1 MSLAEHRHRHLIALA
16 LLALCAVL
24 MWTAERGRSLT
35 ADEPLHLIR
44 GHAFWWNDTARLSY
58 AHPPLANAITS
69 LPYAHLGD
77 APWGP
82 GKTPSG
88 ELREAEFDAE
98 LTRAEALPSLSGW
111 QVAQPLNVSSA
122 YFRHDFLRAK
132 AELSGARRMMM
143 LWTLAL
149 GLGLYLWMERR
160 YGWTAAIIALALF
173 ASHPTLLAHGSLATT
188 DMPLAA
194 TAFASLAAVVAW
206 IERPSWTRVGLFAL
220 ATTAM
225 VLSKHSGV
233 AITVVL
239 SLIVLGAAALG
250 RGGFATQRASGA
262 TRFESPTRARL
273 RRTAIV
279 AGQLGLVAVVM
290 FVAIA
295 AIYRFDRV
303 GLTVAELLAEP
314 EPHNWISSKHDYQL
328 LERSPIAKLPPS
340 LRLPFPYTWLVGLAT
355 VSEQNAMGH
364 GNYFFGLRARA
375 GHPLYFPVML
385 FAKSPTGLL
394 LLLGAAAG
402 LAIARLR
409 RRQWPS
415 LTSSVLAIFAIVS
428 LASACASNINI
439 GVRHVLPLM
448 LIMIVFAARGAQLLL
463 AGALERLGT
472 RGAQA
477 LTFACLLGCAGG
489 AAWTYPS
496 WLGDFN
502 LLVGGPAGG
511 HRISVIGED
520 WGQDVGDLGQL
531 ALDRGWPRVVY
542 YTTFP
547 LRREQLESL
556 GLEVDK
562 LGCDEPYYGPDPV
575 AVHISDWVRRGSCFA
590 WLRER
595 SPSHVVNHHI
605 LVFAD

>member
-1 MSLAEHRHRHLIALA
+1 MGLSSDRRRHLIALA

-24 MWTAERGRSLT
+24 LWTSERGRSLT

-69 LPYAHLGD
+69 LPYAALGD

-82 GKTPSG
+82 DMTPSG
-88 ELREAEFDAE
+88 ELLPPGLGEGDEHE
-98 LTRAEALPSLSGW
+98 LTRAEALPTITGW
-111 QVAQPLNVSSA
+111 KVVNPLTISSD

-132 AELSGARRMMM
+132 AELTGARRMMM

-149 GLGLYLWMERR
+149 ALFLYVWMERR
-160 YGWTAAIIALALF
+160 YGWTAAIVALALF
-173 ASHPTLLAHGSLATT
+173 SVHPTLLAHGRLATT

-194 TAFASLAAVVAW
+194 TALFSLAAVIAW
-206 IERPSWTRVGLFAL
+206 IERPSWTRVAMFAL

-233 AITVVL
+233 VFTVVM
-239 SLIVLGAAALG
+239 SFIVLGAAALG
-250 RGGFATQRASGA
+250 HGGFAERGQLDH
-262 TRFESPTRARL
+262 TRARL

-279 AGQLGLVAVVM
+279 AGQLALVALVM
-290 FVAIA
+290 ITAIA

-303 GLTVAELLAEP
+303 GLSVAQILAEP
-314 EPHNWISSKHDYQL
+314 EPHNWISTRHEHQL
-328 LERSPIAKLPPS
+328 LEHSVIGKLPPG

-355 VSEQNAMGH
+355 VSEQNAGGH
-364 GNYFFGLRARA
+364 GNYFFGLRSRS

-385 FAKSPTGLL
+385 FAKTPTGLL
-394 LLLGAAAG
+394 ILLGAAAG
-402 LAIARLR
+402 FAFSRLR
-409 RRQWPS
+409 RREWPS
-415 LTSSVLAIFAIVS
+415 LTTTVLAIFAAVS

-448 LIMIVFAARGAQLLL
+448 LIMIVFAARAAQLLL
-463 AGALERLGT
+463 DGALVRIGA
-472 RGAQA
+472 RGGQVVV
-477 LTFACLLGCAGG
+477 LACLLISGAG
-489 AAWTYPS
+489 AAWTFPA

-502 LLVGGPAGG
+502 LLVGGPTGG

-531 ALDRGWPRVVY
+531 ALDQGWERVVY
-542 YTTFP
+542 YTKFP
-547 LRREQLESL
+547 LRREELESL
-556 GLEVDK
+556 GLEVEK
-562 LGCDEPYYGPDPV
+562 IGCDDPYYGDDPI

-590 WLRER
+590 WLRDR
-595 SPSHVVNHHI
+595 APSHVVNHHI
-605 LVFAD
+605 LVFTD

>member
-1 MSLAEHRHRHLIALA
+1 MLLEHDRRRHLLALA

-24 MWTAERGRSLT
+24 MWTSERGRTLT

-69 LPYAHLGD
+69 LPYAGLGD
-77 APWGP
+77 EPWGDA
-82 GKTPSG
+82 KTPTG
-88 ELREAEFDAE
+88 EPAKQKADPE
-98 LTRAEALPSLSGW
+98 LTRAEVLPTLSGW
-111 QVAQPLNVSSA
+111 KVANPLHISSD
-122 YFRHDFLRAK
+122 YFRHDFARAK
-132 AELSGARRMMM
+132 AELTGARRMMM

-149 GLGLYLWMERR
+149 GLFLYVWMERR
-160 YGWTAAIIALALF
+160 YGWTAASVALALF
-173 ASHPTLLAHGSLATT
+173 SVHPALLAHGSLATT

-194 TAFASLAAVVAW
+194 TAFASLAAVIAW

-225 VLSKHSGV
+225 VLSKHSG
-233 AITVVL
+233 AAFTVVM
-239 SLIVLGAAALG
+239 SFIVLGVAALG
-250 RGGFATQRASGA
+250 RGGFGA
-262 TRFESPTRARL
+262 PGGLDHVRARL

-279 AGQLGLVAVVM
+279 AGQLALVAIVM
-290 FVAIA
+290 ITAIA

-303 GLTVAELLAEP
+303 GLTVAQILAEP
-314 EPHNWISSKHDYQL
+314 EPHNWISSKHDFEL
-328 LERSPIAKLPPS
+328 LEHSAIAKLPPS

-355 VSEQNAMGH
+355 VSEQNSMGH

-394 LLLGAAAG
+394 VLCGVAAG
-402 LAIARLR
+402 LALARLR

-415 LTSSVLAIFAIVS
+415 LTSSVLAIFAAVS

-448 LIMIVFAARGAQLLL
+448 LVMIVFAARAAQLLL
-463 AGALERLGT
+463 AGALPRLGT

-477 LTFACLLGCAGG
+477 LTLACLLGCGAG
-489 AAWTYPS
+489 AAWTFPS
-496 WLGDFN
+496 YLGDFN
-502 LLVGGPAGG
+502 LLVGGPTGG

-520 WGQDVGDLGQL
+520 WGQDVHALGEL
-531 ALDRGWPRVVY
+531 AIDQGWERVVY
-542 YTTFP
+542 YTKFP
-547 LRREQLESL
+547 LRREELESL
-556 GLEVDK
+556 GLEVRK
-562 LGCDEPYYGPDPV
+562 IGCDEPYYGPDPI
-575 AVHISDWVRRGSCFA
+575 AVHVSDWVRRGSCFA
-590 WLRER
+590 WLRDR
-595 SPSHVVNHHI
+595 APTYVVNHHI
-605 LVFAD
+605 YVFAD